1 MTGNATTHLTA
12 GGGAGTGD
20 GGAGAPAVPG
30 QGSAPGPGGG
40 PAEDRRHRNRR
51 RWLTAIVIV
60 LLIGIPAGYLVISAA
75 QSRDSGRDKE
85 VESSATGLQHLRP
98 SKMKRRVFEV
108 PVPVGA
114 TDVRYY
120 ETSNWRTSRLYV
132 QFDVTSGRLDTFL
145 TELGTNRSALRP
157 GALTIPPRDRAA
169 VGWNFDIPGHAW
181 AGTSHHQPSPRPSQ
195 DIIVDL
201 TDPGFPRVFVVST
214 TTP

>member
-1 MTGNATTHLTA
+1 MTLGSVRDSAVA
-12 GGGAGTGD
+12 GAGGTGD
-20 GGAGAPAVPG
+20 GGGGEIPG
-30 QGSAPGPGGG
+30 PGPGPGGR
-40 PAEDRRHRNRR
+40 PPEDRRHRNRR

-60 LLIGIPAGYLVISAA
+60 LLIGIPAGYLVISAG

-85 VESSATGLQHLRP
+85 LESSATGLQQLRP

-108 PVPVGA
+108 PVPAGA

-145 TELGTNRSALRP
+145 TELGTTRSALKD
-157 GALTIPPRDRAA
+157 GSLTIAPRDRDV
-169 VGWNFDIPGHAW
+169 VGWNFGIPGHDW
-181 AGTSHHQPSPRPSQ
+181 AGLSHRQESPRPSQ
-195 DIIVDL
+195 DVVVDL
-201 TDPGFPRVFVVST
+201 TDPGFPRVFVVSS